1 MKSQQ
6 IQQYQRLTKE
16 LDDLN
21 KKYQEL
27 RKKNQEMQTKI
38 KRKST
43 EQKQNVQKS
52 VQKGQK
58 QENSAQKSGQK
69 QENSAQKSGQKGQKQ
84 ENTQQFSKQQK
95 DNLLSSVNIMF
106 KAGIRA
112 PTKFD
117 DKHII
122 YSTDY
127 KTLYLFNVE
136 TNNVKKLFSFDF
148 RIEGRPPLYDRQLV
162 LPIHQHL
169 NQIIVTKNSKYIV
182 LVASHQISIY
192 ETKSKK
198 EVDVLRYRREQFN
211 KNGEIRKVVYL
222 EEPNLLAI
230 VSNSDEG
237 FSLYDLS
244 YKRKLVVSGTST
256 IPYDIYA
263 SSIGIGDKKDIFY
276 NPYKKEILIPYHLK
290 LIRLSAETLK
300 EKDLIDF
307 KSIVTNA
314 EKRLVEIEE
323 SNPIMG
329 DIDGK
334 YLYLYSNTIIN
345 PDDKYLGNRM
355 FNGIIR
361 INLMNYKTDRIY
373 YPKNYGIQSC
383 MTYKKN
389 QMIVVKYNSTN
400 DHAYISIDTIGD
412 NKIIKQRVIH
422 ISDEF
427 VGNKL
432 LLFGNTLY
440 YNQNFHKRHD
450 RLVKI
455 ELEDTPD
462 IAKQDQTKIKDFD
475 KSKFTSRRKYDEVF
489 QNHPNWKLKAGKYGY
504 GDYIQASDRSP
515 KNISLK
521 NFRGDPFT
529 ASQTQLADYVQG
541 KSIYRGINRS
551 RKFR

>member
-1 MKSQQ
+1 MKLQQ

-38 KRKST
+38 K
-43 EQKQNVQKS
+43 QKKAKGPNASRIKVQTPVQKS
-52 VQKGQK
+52 QKPVQKSQKPVQTPVQRPVQKPPK
-58 QENSAQKSGQK
+58 QED
-69 QENSAQKSGQKGQKQ
+69 
-84 ENTQQFSKQQK
+84 TQQFSKQQNV
-95 DNLLSSVNIMF
+95 NLLSSANIMF

-148 RIEGRPPLYDRQLV
+148 RVEGRPPLYDGQLV
-162 LPIHQHL
+162 LPIHQDL

-182 LVASHQISIY
+182 LVATHQISIY

-222 EEPNLLAI
+222 EKPNLLAI
-230 VSNSDEG
+230 LSNSDEG
-237 FSLYDLS
+237 VSLYDLS
-244 YKRKLVVSGTST
+244 YKRKLVVSGTRT
-256 IPYDIYA
+256 IPDEIYA
-263 SSIGIGDKKDIFY
+263 SSLGIGDKKDIFY

-290 LIRLSAETLK
+290 LIRLSAETFK
-300 EKDLIDF
+300 ETDVIDF
-307 KSIVTNA
+307 KSIITNA
-314 EKRLVEIEE
+314 EKRYIETKWN
-323 SNPIMG
+323 NPIMG
-329 DIDGK
+329 DIDGN
-334 YLYLYSNTIIN
+334 YLYLYSKTILH
-345 PDDKYLGNRM
+345 PDDKYFGNLM

-373 YPKNYGIQSC
+373 YPKNYRIKSC

-389 QMIVVKYNSTN
+389 QMIVVKNNSTK
-400 DHAYISIDTIGD
+400 DHDYISIDTIGD

-422 ISDEF
+422 ISDKF
-427 VGNKL
+427 VADKL

-440 YNQNFHKRHD
+440 YKNFHKQHD
-450 RLVKI
+450 NLVKI

-489 QNHPNWKLKAGKYGY
+489 QNHPNWKLKAGQY

-521 NFRGDPFT
+521 KFRGDPFT
-529 ASQTQLADYVQG
+529 ASQTQLADFVQG
-541 KSIYRGINRS
+541 KSIYRGINRWRKS
-551 RKFR
+551 R

>member
-1 MKSQQ
+1 
-6 IQQYQRLTKE
+6 
-16 LDDLN
+16 
-21 KKYQEL
+21 
-27 RKKNQEMQTKI
+27 
-38 KRKST
+38 
-43 EQKQNVQKS
+43 
-52 VQKGQK
+52 
-58 QENSAQKSGQK
+58 
-69 QENSAQKSGQKGQKQ
+69 
-84 ENTQQFSKQQK
+84 
-95 DNLLSSVNIMF
+95 MF

-148 RIEGRPPLYDRQLV
+148 RVEGRPPLYDGQLV
-162 LPIHQHL
+162 LPIHQDL

-182 LVASHQISIY
+182 LVATHQISIY

-222 EEPNLLAI
+222 EKPNLLAI
-230 VSNSDEG
+230 LSNSDEG
-237 FSLYDLS
+237 VSLYDLS
-244 YKRKLVVSGTST
+244 YKRKLVVSGTRT
-256 IPYDIYA
+256 IPDEIYA
-263 SSIGIGDKKDIFY
+263 SSLGIGDKKDIFY

-290 LIRLSAETLK
+290 LIRLSAETFK
-300 EKDLIDF
+300 ETDVIDF
-307 KSIVTNA
+307 KSIITNA
-314 EKRLVEIEE
+314 EKRYIETKWN
-323 SNPIMG
+323 NPIMG
-329 DIDGK
+329 DIDGN
-334 YLYLYSNTIIN
+334 YLYLYSKTILH
-345 PDDKYLGNRM
+345 PDDKYFGNLM

-373 YPKNYGIQSC
+373 YPKNYRIKSC

-389 QMIVVKYNSTN
+389 QMIVVKNNSTK
-400 DHAYISIDTIGD
+400 DHDYISIDTIGD

-422 ISDEF
+422 ISDKF
-427 VGNKL
+427 VADKL

-440 YNQNFHKRHD
+440 YKNFHKQHD
-450 RLVKI
+450 NLVKI

-489 QNHPNWKLKAGKYGY
+489 QNHPNWKLKAGQY

-521 NFRGDPFT
+521 KFRGDPFT
-529 ASQTQLADYVQG
+529 ASQTQLADFVQG
-541 KSIYRGINRS
+541 KSIYRGINRWRKS
-551 RKFR
+551 R

>member
-27 RKKNQEMQTKI
+27 RKKNQEMQAKI
-38 KRKST
+38 KRKAT
-43 EQKQNVQKS
+43 EQKQNAQKS
-52 VQKGQK
+52 VQKGEK
-58 QENSAQKSGQK
+58 QEKVVPSAQKSVQKGEK
-69 QENSAQKSGQKGQKQ
+69 QED
-84 ENTQQFSKQQK
+84 TQQFSKQQK

-122 YSTDY
+122 YSTDS

-148 RIEGRPPLYDRQLV
+148 RIEGRPPLYARQLV

-192 ETKSKK
+192 ETKSKT

-211 KNGEIRKVVYL
+211 KNGEILKVVYL

-263 SSIGIGDKKDIFY
+263 SSLGIGDKKDIFY

-290 LIRLSAETLK
+290 LIRLSAETLE

-314 EKRLVEIEE
+314 EKRLIDSKE
-323 SNPIMG
+323 SNPTMG

-334 YLYLYSNTIIN
+334 YLYLYSKSITH
-345 PDDKYLGNRM
+345 PDEKYFGNLM

-361 INLMNYKTDRIY
+361 INLMNYKSDRIY
-373 YPKNYGIQSC
+373 YPKNYRIRSC

-389 QMIVVKYNSTN
+389 QMIVVKHNSTN
-400 DHAYISIDTIGD
+400 DHDYISIDTIGD

-427 VGNKL
+427 FVAYKL

-440 YNQNFHKRHD
+440 YKHFHKHHAS
-450 RLVKI
+450 LVKI
-455 ELEDTPD
+455 ELEANPD

-475 KSKFTSRRKYDEVF
+475 KSKLTSRRKYEESF
-489 QNHPNWKLKAGKYGY
+489 KNHPNWKLKAGKYGY
-504 GDYIQASDRSP
+504 GDYLQAIDRSP

-529 ASQTQLADYVQG
+529 ASQSQLADYVQG